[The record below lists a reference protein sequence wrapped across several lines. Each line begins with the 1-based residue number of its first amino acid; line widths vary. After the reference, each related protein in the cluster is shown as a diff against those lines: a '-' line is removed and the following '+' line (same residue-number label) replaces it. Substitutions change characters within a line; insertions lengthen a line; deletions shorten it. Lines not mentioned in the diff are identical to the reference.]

1 MKPEEIVTAINQ
13 AYEQAINAVQELDT
27 EKRAIIAQYIKE
39 LEEKKIAEIR
49 QALASLPVTHN
60 QS

>member
-39 LEEKKIAEIR
+39 LE
-49 QALASLPVTHN
+49 
-60 QS
+60 

>member
-1 MKPEEIVTAINQ
+1 MKLEEIVTAINQ

-49 QALASLPVTHN
+49 QALAALPVKHH
-60 QS
+60 Q